1 MPPPPAA
8 ACRAPTSPCSR
19 VAPSPPPGLAEE
31 LGVDREHA
39 GRAWRVNIKCSHVKS
54 VKRDLTQEFDEAEEA
69 ARRRQQPPPAKRKK
83 RGEQQE
89 GAQKLDNVLDATSP
103 GVIYLIEVVEEPMAM
118 ADQQQQQHEQGGD
131 NMAALE
137 EQNGAGENGG
147 GEEGQIR

>member
-1 MPPPPAA
+1 M
-8 ACRAPTSPCSR
+8 
-19 VAPSPPPGLAEE
+19 
-31 LGVDREHA
+31 DREHA

-89 GAQKLDNVLDATSP
+89 EGAQKLDNVLDATSP
-103 GVIYLIEVVEEPMAM
+103 GVIYLVEVVEEPMAM
-118 ADQQQQQHEQGGD
+118 ANQQQQQQQHEQGGD

-137 EQNGAGENGG
+137 EQNGAGGNGG
-147 GEEGQIR
+147 GEGQLR